1 MLPAVARLCVVL
13 TVLSLLAE
21 EVDARFEKLCRPDM
35 MLCGLREERWDDDR
49 LGGLSAA
56 YGCRC
61 WIDERPGDELGSGA
75 EVDGGVA
82 GGGPLG
88 GVSRFGSTPCR
99 DQRFVSKD
107 VRGGCSFD
115 PDPIDD
121 ADDQDDLGRPDEEP
135 TPLTL
140 RVGVVEGD
148 TGEGDDDEAAG
159 IADKNAL
166 PLCLTPSVSA
176 VLALLWLKDSPLRSP
191 LLLDDGGV
199 PIAVY
204 ARRRGAGCS
213 APEACRGTPLL

>member
-1 MLPAVARLCVVL
+1 ML
-13 TVLSLLAE
+13 TVLSLRCDE
-21 EVDARFEKLCRPDM
+21 PDARFEKLWKPDM
-35 MLCGLREERWDDDR
+35 MLCGLREERWEDDR

-61 WIDERPGDELGSGA
+61 WIDERPGDELGRGE

-148 TGEGDDDEAAG
+148 TGEGDDDEDLWRRAG
-159 IADKNAL
+159 WL
-166 PLCLTPSVSA
+166 QT
-176 VLALLWLKDSPLRSP
+176 VLDAGEVVDDNQRSRGHAHGN
-191 LLLDDGGV
+191 DHGR
-199 PIAVY
+199 
-204 ARRRGAGCS
+204 ARRSMDRGA
-213 APEACRGTPLL
+213 P